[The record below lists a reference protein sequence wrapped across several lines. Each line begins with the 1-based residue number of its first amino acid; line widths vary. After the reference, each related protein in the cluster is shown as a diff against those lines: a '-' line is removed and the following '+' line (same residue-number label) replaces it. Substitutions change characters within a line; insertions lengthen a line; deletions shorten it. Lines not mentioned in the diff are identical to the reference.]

1 MGAIRLNRRA
11 MEWGFPWTAAIHPM
25 EIDLNGEATALCRA
39 CPQCGRCPGLSN
51 RSRREQGAHLREE
64 RSAAAAQA
72 CDYSARFVLADGWHN
87 AAALLPPAG
96 GSSIRHPSL
105 TILSPVSRSKA
116 AASTRQDSTPLLFNP
131 ARPSVGEAE
140 GRVLCSW
147 RLDEIE
153 ARFWRAPPGGLRR
166 CLPGRINQNRLV
178 LFETPL
184 AVSVL
189 ASRPPT
195 AAGSGGRGNRWD
207 TSECFAPP
215 IRTRGPN
222 LLAEVLFTVYCIL
235 RAKPGIPTRRLRQT

>member
-11 MEWGFPWTAAIHPM
+11 MEWGFPWTAGIHPM

-51 RSRREQGAHLREE
+51 CSRSEQGAHLREE

-153 ARFWRAPPGGLRR
+153 ARFWRAPPGAAS
-166 CLPGRINQNRLV
+166 LPPRPNQS
-178 LFETPL
+178 EP
-184 AVSVL
+184 
-189 ASRPPT
+189 
-195 AAGSGGRGNRWD
+195 SG
-207 TSECFAPP
+207 
-215 IRTRGPN
+215 I
-222 LLAEVLFTVYCIL
+222 V
-235 RAKPGIPTRRLRQT
+235 

>member
-1 MGAIRLNRRA
+1 MGLLL
-11 MEWGFPWTAAIHPM
+11 GAAVHPM
-25 EIDLNGEATALCRA
+25 ETDRATSSQSGAGAAYSAAPVPASATA
-39 CPQCGRCPGLSN
+39 GRGLFLPM
-51 RSRREQGAHLREE
+51 GK
-64 RSAAAAQA
+64 
-72 CDYSARFVLADGWHN
+72 N

-96 GSSIRHPSL
+96 GSSVRHPSL